1 MPAYWC
7 TAMNKLEDRYFS
19 ILKRAVFS
27 SDPEEALSDAA
38 DLGRDLL
45 KQAIHHEA
53 ATEIHHNALLR
64 LAEEYPDLKLSDVA
78 TRVTTPLIE
87 VSMAYSLAFRWQQEE
102 KEARGHRQ
110 AQVSRLEAL
119 GTLAAGIG
127 HDFNTI
133 LGVINGYAELLRDDA
148 TPDSYEWTNSQRILD
163 ASERA
168 RGLITRMLTF
178 ARQAPV
184 ELQRLEAVAVL
195 KDEIELVRAA
205 VPGTVNITVTNEVAQ
220 AYLMATPS
228 QIHQLVMNLCLNASH
243 AMSGQG
249 ALGIEI
255 KPTVLRLHGAPPA
268 PCLSLIVTDTGCGMS
283 PQVQKRVLE
292 PFFTS
297 RAPGKGS
304 GLGLSVV
311 FGIVSD
317 LGGEMHIQSE
327 VGVGTQFSI
336 DLPLVVAFD

>member
-1 MPAYWC
+1 
-7 TAMNKLEDRYFS
+7 MNNMDSRYLS

-27 SDPEEALSDAA
+27 SDPEEALCDAA
-38 DLGRDLL
+38 ALGSDLL
-45 KQAIHHEA
+45 KRTNPPENA
-53 ATEIHHNALLR
+53 AEIHHNALLR
-64 LAEEYPDLKLSDVA
+64 LAQEYPDLKLSEVVD
-78 TRVTTPLIE
+78 RLTTPLIE

-102 KEARGHRQ
+102 KEARGYHQ

-148 TPDSYEWTNSQRILD
+148 TLDSYEWKNSQRILD

-168 RGLITRMLTF
+168 RGLISRMLTF

-184 ELQRLEAVAVL
+184 ELQRVDAIAAL
-195 KDEIELVRAA
+195 KGEIELVRAA
-205 VPGTVNITVTNEVAQ
+205 VPSTVEITFTQGLAQ

-228 QIHQLVMNLCLNASH
+228 QIHQMVMNLCLNASH
-243 AMSGQG
+243 AMNGQG
-249 ALGIEI
+249 ALGIEV
-255 KPTVLRLHGAPPA
+255 KPSVLRLNGAPPV
-268 PCLSLIVTDTGCGMS
+268 PCLSLSVTDTGCGMS

-292 PFFTS
+292 PFFTT

-327 VGVGTQFSI
+327 VGVGTRFSI
-336 DLPLVVAFD
+336 DLPLLALNAPVLAFD